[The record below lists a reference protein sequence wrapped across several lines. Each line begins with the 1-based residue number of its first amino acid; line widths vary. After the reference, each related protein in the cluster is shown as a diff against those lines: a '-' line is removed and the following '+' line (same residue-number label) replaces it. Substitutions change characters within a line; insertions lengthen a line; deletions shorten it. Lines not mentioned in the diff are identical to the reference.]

1 MPPYFL
7 WVSDTLSAHLVY
19 AVYVNISLMVQ
30 VEYIKQSG
38 NPCFPLFTA
47 YFILTN
53 GATILLK
60 HQDRNLGFPLDS
72 SFPNPLPTAVAHSTC
87 RSSRSVFGGF
97 VQISPSWLSLS
108 RIKIIIFFTWISAIV
123 SLFLYAYSFLF

>member
-53 GATILLK
+53 GATILK

-87 RSSRSVFGGF
+87 RSSRSVFGAF